1 VNLHEIG
8 LKHGTDKATYHNF
21 MYFYEKHID
30 RSKVKRFLEI
40 GILNGAS
47 IKTWREWFPDTT
59 IVEGWDINVP
69 PLVSNCDLRIVNQL
83 DEKQMLD
90 NITGTY
96 DVILDDGGHTAK
108 MMQTSMSVL
117 FPYTQLYII
126 EDLHAPWCG
135 SEYMDSGDI
144 NTLDILENFN
154 IDGWNSSYATE
165 EQREYI
171 NQHAEVVDIFIR
183 GDRDKPDSATAI
195 IKNKDKNVQGN

>member
-1 VNLHEIG
+1 MNLHEIG
-8 LKHGTDKATYHNF
+8 IKHGTDKATFHNL
-21 MYFYEKHID
+21 MHFYEKHID
-30 RSKVKRFLEI
+30 RESVKRFLEI
-40 GILNGAS
+40 GILYGDS
-47 IKTWREWFPDTT
+47 IKTWREWLPSEA
-59 IVEGWDINVP
+59 IVEGWDINPFSPVP
-69 PLVSNCDLRIVNQL
+69 GCDLKIVNQL
-83 DEKQMLD
+83 NSRQMLD
-90 NITGTY
+90 SITGTY
-96 DVILDDGGHTAK
+96 DIILDDGGHTAR

-117 FPYTQLYII
+117 FPYTKLYII

-135 SEYMDSGDI
+135 PGYMDSGDI
-144 NTLDILENFN
+144 NTLDMLENFN